1 MRLVCT
7 IGSMHILNPRRV
19 LKRGDEFE
27 IDDLKGSSL
36 IVQGYAVQI
45 PDVPADTPEP
55 EENPPDVLIPEKKS
69 TAKPPAKK
77 KG

>member
-1 MRLVCT
+1 MRLLCT
-7 IGSMHILNPRRV
+7 IGSLHILKPRKV

-36 IVQGYAVQI
+36 IAHGYAVQI
-45 PDVPADTPEP
+45 PDVPAVVPEP
-55 EENPPDVLIPEKKS
+55 EENPPDVQIPEKKS
-69 TAKPPAKK
+69 TAKQPATK

>member
-7 IGSMHILNPRRV
+7 IGSMHILNPRTV

-36 IVQGYAVQI
+36 IAHGYAMQTSEM
-45 PDVPADTPEP
+45 PAEDPVPETVVTQKTP
-55 EENPPDVLIPEKKS
+55 PPKKRR
-69 TAKPPAKK
+69 
-77 KG
+77 